1 MLNLAWKNLWQR
13 KLRTSLTLLG
23 IAVGLVL
30 VILMTAILDFTEQS
44 MDDELAK
51 YAGAGQMFMT
61 SQTLSGAPIEFPPIN
76 STLAEEAA
84 DRIMEALDGLVDLS
98 KTTPLLFKEL
108 SGPPFPNA
116 PPEALAVGVDPDKI
130 GAYLGDQVTLDDG
143 VLEFSGPRAREV
155 IMGDLAADAFEGIQE
170 VGSTITVAGEPMLI
184 VARIRGESDF
194 DRISSN
200 AVRMPLKTAQEI
212 FQQPASVST
221 LLITAPQLQAV
232 APLARGIRERAP
244 TLDVVTQEEIA
255 ESLDDALA
263 GQRGFFAIINGTVYI
278 VAAIVVAIVMVMAVT
293 ERTREIGVLR
303 AIGSSRALVLST
315 IVLEAIV
322 LGFLGG
328 LVSIPVAFLLDMLV
342 GFGLRDVVEIVS
354 LVQIVLIVTV
364 LSGIAAFIPAWQAT
378 RISPV
383 EALRYE

>member
-1 MLNLAWKNLWQR
+1 M
-13 KLRTSLTLLG
+13 
-23 IAVGLVL
+23 
-30 VILMTAILDFTEQS
+30 
-44 MDDELAK
+44 
-51 YAGAGQMFMT
+51 
-61 SQTLSGAPIEFPPIN
+61 
-76 STLAEEAA
+76 
-84 DRIMEALDGLVDLS
+84 DLS

-130 GAYLGDQVTLDDG
+130 GAYLGDQVTLDHG

-170 VGSTITVAGEPMLI
+170 VGSTVTVAGEPMLV

-200 AVRMPLKTAQEI
+200 AVLMPLKTAQEI
-212 FQQPASVST
+212 FQQPASIST
-221 LLITAPQLQAV
+221 LLITAPQLQTV

-263 GQRGFFAIINGTVYI
+263 DQREFFAIINGTVYI

-293 ERTREIGVLR
+293 ERPREIGVLR
-303 AIGSSRALVLST
+303 AIGSSRTRVLST
-315 IVLEAIV
+315 IVLEAV
-322 LGFLGG
+322 VHRFSRRLDLHSGG
-328 LVSIPVAFLLDMLV
+328 LPAGCASWFRFERRCRSCEPGADRAHSHRPLGDS
-342 GFGLRDVVEIVS
+342 GFYTGLAGHQDQPSGGPS
-354 LVQIVLIVTV
+354 L
-364 LSGIAAFIPAWQAT
+364 
-378 RISPV
+378 
-383 EALRYE
+383 

>member
-1 MLNLAWKNLWQR
+1 MIW
-13 KLRTSLTLLG
+13 
-23 IAVGLVL
+23 
-30 VILMTAILDFTEQS
+30 AI
-44 MDDELAK
+44 
-51 YAGAGQMFMT
+51 
-61 SQTLSGAPIEFPPIN
+61 PI
-76 STLAEEAA
+76 
-84 DRIMEALDGLVDLS
+84 
-98 KTTPLLFKEL
+98 
-108 SGPPFPNA
+108 
-116 PPEALAVGVDPDKI
+116 
-130 GAYLGDQVTLDDG
+130 
-143 VLEFSGPRAREV
+143 
-155 IMGDLAADAFEGIQE
+155 EGIQE

-200 AVRMPLKTAQEI
+200 AVLMPLKTAQEI

-315 IVLEAIV
+315 MVLEAIV

>member
-1 MLNLAWKNLWQR
+1 MLDLAWKNLWQR
-13 KLRTSLTLLG
+13 KLRTALTLLG

-51 YAGAGQMFMT
+51 YAGAGQMFVT

-84 DRIMEALDGLVDLS
+84 NQIIEALEGVVDLS

-130 GAYLGDQVTLDDG
+130 GAYLGDQVTLDHG

-170 VGSTITVAGEPMLI
+170 VGSTVTVAGEPMLV

-200 AVRMPLKTAQEI
+200 AVLMPLKTAQEI
-212 FQQPASVST
+212 FQQPASIST
-221 LLITAPQLQAV
+221 LLITAPQLQTV

-263 GQRGFFAIINGTVYI
+263 DQREFFAIINGTVYI

-303 AIGSSRALVLST
+303 AIGSSRTRVLST
-315 IVLEAIV
+315 IVLEAVVI
-322 LGFLGG
+322 GFLGG
-328 LVSIPVAFLLDMLV
+328 LISIPVAFLLDVLV
-342 GFGLRDVVEIVS
+342 GFGLRDVVEVAS